1 MADAPKSPTPQSPL
15 PNVTPQIDPEALQK
29 SLADIAERS
38 ARVVSEFIEKQPHA
52 EVAQSL
58 EDLGVNRAFMALGT
72 KLMSNP
78 GKLAE
83 MQVRAWDD
91 YLKLWSAMVMKAAGG
106 QPTPVRE
113 PARGDNRFK
122 SELWQ
127 NNFVFDYIKQSYLIA
142 ADHVQRTVAEAQ
154 GLDDKTARKVNFFTR
169 QFIDALA
176 PTNFVLTNP
185 EVLKATQESGGQN
198 LLKGL
203 EHLLKDLD
211 RGHGKLAISM
221 TDYEAFELGV
231 NVATTPGKIVY
242 QNDLM
247 QLIQYEPASPQV
259 DRTPLL
265 IVPPWINKY
274 YILDLRARNSFVKWA
289 VDHGLTVF
297 VISWVN
303 PDKRH
308 ADKTFDDYLR
318 EGPVAAM
325 DAIERATGEASVNLI
340 GYCLGG
346 TLTACLMS
354 WLETAGRPDR
364 VKSVTYFTTM
374 IDFTEPGELGVFV
387 DETSVAN
394 LEKRMAARGF
404 LEGSD
409 MAGTFNMLRDN
420 DLIWSFVVNNYLLGK
435 DPFPFD
441 LLFWNS
447 DSTRMP
453 PKMHA
458 FYLRN
463 MYVKNLLTK
472 PGALEVCGAPVDLG
486 RVDTP
491 TYFISTMEDHIAP
504 WKSTYAGARLFGG
517 PVRFVLGGSGHIAGI
532 VNPPVAQKY
541 CYWTN
546 PQLDAD
552 PEKWLAGAER
562 REGSWWDDWG
572 TWVAGFGGGK
582 VAARVPGTGGLKVI
596 ENAPGSYAKLRLD
609 AQHKVAPKPPVVA
622 AAPAPSAPVATATPA
637 ASTPTP
643 PPGAPRKPTT
653 AKPKAT
659 RPAPTEKAPAPKKAA
674 KPPARST
681 SRSKKVAEAAPA
693 PRATP
698 AAVPAPVAPA
708 RKVKAAKPAKAEVA
722 TPVKIDVPKPAGV
735 DASKKA
741 AKVGKVGKV
750 AKVAKVAKVTKA
762 VKATTMTTPP
772 SPAAKKKAA
781 RPAPGTPA
789 ELISALFKAQTPET
803 RRPPAPEAPTGG
815 KRKRQK

>member
-1 MADAPKSPTPQSPL
+1 MADAPKSPNPQSPL
-15 PNVTPQIDPEALQK
+15 PNTPQIDPEALQK

-58 EDLGVNRAFMALGT
+58 EDLGVNRAFMELGS
-72 KLMSNP
+72 KLMANP

-113 PARGDNRFK
+113 PSRGDNRFK

-169 QFIDALA
+169 QFVDALA

-247 QLIQYEPASPQV
+247 QLIQYEPATPQV

-289 VDHGLTVF
+289 VDRGLTVF

-308 ADKTFDDYLR
+308 IDKTFDDYLR

-325 DAIERATGEASVNLI
+325 DAIERATGETSVNLI

-447 DSTRMP
+447 DSTRMT
-453 PKMHA
+453 PKMHT

-486 RVDTP
+486 QVDTP

-546 PQLDAD
+546 PKLDAD
-552 PEKWLAGAER
+552 PEKWLASAER

-582 VAARVPGTGGLKVI
+582 VAARVPGGGGLKVI

-609 AQHKVAPKPPVVA
+609 AQPKAGATTAKPAV
-622 AAPAPSAPVATATPA
+622 APAPVPAATVATATPVPITPA
-637 ASTPTP
+637 AP
-643 PPGAPRKPTT
+643 PEPAM

-659 RPAPTEKAPAPKKAA
+659 RATKPAAKAKAPAA
-674 KPPARST
+674 
-681 SRSKKVAEAAPA
+681 KKV
-693 PRATP
+693 ATP
-698 AAVPAPVAPA
+698 AAKSAPPSKKAGKAAPVQSAPPPAAPKPVAPEK
-708 RKVKAAKPAKAEVA
+708 KVKAAKPAKVEA
-722 TPVKIDVPKPAGV
+722 TKPAKV

-741 AKVGKVGKV
+741 AKD
-750 AKVAKVAKVTKA
+750 AKATKA
-762 VKATTMTTPP
+762 DA
-772 SPAAKKKAA
+772 PAVKKKAA

-803 RRPPAPEAPTGG
+803 RRTPAPEAPSGG
-815 KRKRQK
+815 KRKRPK

>member
-1 MADAPKSPTPQSPL
+1 MAESPKPAAPSM
-15 PNVTPQIDPEALQK
+15 PQIDPEQLQK

-38 ARVVSEFIEKQPHA
+38 ARVVGEFIEHQSHA
-52 EVAQSL
+52 EVARTL
-58 EDLGVNRAFMALGT
+58 EDLGVNRAFMELGH
-72 KLMSNP
+72 KLIANP

-91 YLKLWSAMVMKAAGG
+91 YLKLWNAMVVKATGG
-106 QPTPVRE
+106 TPNPVRE
-113 PARGDNRFK
+113 PNRGDNRFK

-154 GLDDKTARKVNFFTR
+154 GLDEQTARKVNFFTR
-169 QFIDALA
+169 QFVDALA

-231 NVATTPGKIVY
+231 NVATTPGKVVF

-247 QLIQYEPASPQV
+247 QLIQYEPTSPQV

-289 VDHGLTVF
+289 VDRGLTVF

-308 ADKTFDDYLR
+308 QGKTFDDYLR

-325 DAIERATGEASVNLI
+325 DAVERATGEPSVNLI

-354 WLETAGRPDR
+354 WLETAGRPER

-374 IDFTEPGELGVFV
+374 LDFTEPGELGVFV
-387 DETSVAN
+387 DEQSVAN

-435 DPFPFD
+435 EPFPFD

-463 MYVKNLLTK
+463 MYVRNLLTK
-472 PGALEVCGAPVDLG
+472 PGSLEVCGAPIDLG
-486 RVDTP
+486 QVDTP

-504 WKSTYAGARLFGG
+504 WKSTYAGARLFSG

-541 CYWTN
+541 CYWTR
-546 PQLDAD
+546 PELDTD
-552 PEKWLAGAER
+552 PDTWLAHAER
-562 REGSWWDDWG
+562 HEGSWWDDWG
-572 TWVAGFGGGK
+572 TWVGGFGGGK
-582 VAARVPGTGGLKVI
+582 VNARVPGDRGLAVI
-596 ENAPGSYAKLRLD
+596 EAAPGSFAKLRLD
-609 AQHKVAPKPPVVA
+609 AQAGAKASTGPTAAPVPKSEVRAPSPPPV
-622 AAPAPSAPVATATPA
+622 AAPMADRPPTRGSIAAGKPSSASKATASKSPA
-637 ASTPTP
+637 
-643 PPGAPRKPTT
+643 R
-653 AKPKAT
+653 
-659 RPAPTEKAPAPKKAA
+659 KAPAPDPVPKAA
-674 KPPARST
+674 ESDSAVKTRA
-681 SRSKKVAEAAPA
+681 KK
-693 PRATP
+693 P
-698 AAVPAPVAPA
+698 AAKAKGVPTPPEAERTTKAPKRAKAVPTVKPEKTAKP
-708 RKVKAAKPAKAEVA
+708 VKAAKREAIAAPASQIKPPKPAKPSKDGTKAKAARARTAA
-722 TPVKIDVPKPAGV
+722 TPVPG
-735 DASKKA
+735 
-741 AKVGKVGKV
+741 
-750 AKVAKVAKVTKA
+750 
-762 VKATTMTTPP
+762 
-772 SPAAKKKAA
+772 SPAA
-781 RPAPGTPA
+781 
-789 ELISALFKAQTPET
+789 LISALFKAQTPAGRRNGAET
-803 RRPPAPEAPTGG
+803 VATPPTG
-815 KRKRQK
+815 KRKRSK

>member
-1 MADAPKSPTPQSPL
+1 MADAPKSPIPNL
-15 PNVTPQIDPEALQK
+15 PPIDPEALQK
-29 SLADIAERS
+29 SLAEIAERS
-38 ARVVSEFIEKQPHA
+38 ARVVTEFIEKQPHA

-58 EDLGVNRAFMALGT
+58 EDLGVNRAFMELGS
-72 KLMSNP
+72 KLMANP

-113 PARGDNRFK
+113 PSRGDNRFK

-169 QFIDALA
+169 QFVDALA

-231 NVATTPGKIVY
+231 NVATTPGKVVY

-247 QLIQYEPASPQV
+247 QLIQYEPSTPQV

-308 ADKTFDDYLR
+308 VNKTFDDYLR

-354 WLETAGRPDR
+354 WLETAGRADR

-472 PGALEVCGAPVDLG
+472 AGALEVCGAPMDLG
-486 RVDTP
+486 QVDTP

-552 PEKWLAGAER
+552 PEKWLTAAER

-582 VAARVPGTGGLKVI
+582 VAARVPGSGGLKVI
-596 ENAPGSYAKLRLD
+596 EAAPGGYAKLRLD
-609 AQHKVAPKPPVVA
+609 AQPKEGVKTATP
-622 AAPAPSAPVATATPA
+622 AAPAPVVSPTAPAAPVATAAPAVAAPPSKPAVAKVKPAAKAKTAAKATPAKKATPVTKSKKPSPPAKAPSQKPAPVSTEAAPKPTPA
-637 ASTPTP
+637 AK
-643 PPGAPRKPTT
+643 ARK
-653 AKPKAT
+653 AA
-659 RPAPTEKAPAPKKAA
+659 PAPAAPAPAAPIKKAKAEKPATAPAPKK
-674 KPPARST
+674 S
-681 SRSKKVAEAAPA
+681 
-693 PRATP
+693 
-698 AAVPAPVAPA
+698 
-708 RKVKAAKPAKAEVA
+708 AKPAKAA
-722 TPVKIDVPKPAGV
+722 
-735 DASKKA
+735 KKA
-741 AKVGKVGKV
+741 V
-750 AKVAKVAKVTKA
+750 
-762 VKATTMTTPP
+762 
-772 SPAAKKKAA
+772 

-789 ELISALFKAQTPET
+789 ALISALFKAQTPET
-803 RRPPAPEAPTGG
+803 RRAPASEAPPAG
-815 KRKRQK
+815 KRKRSK

>member
-15 PNVTPQIDPEALQK
+15 PNVPPQIDPEVLQK
-29 SLADIAERS
+29 SLTDIAERS

-58 EDLGVNRAFMALGT
+58 EDLGVNRAFMELGT
-72 KLMSNP
+72 KLMANP

-113 PARGDNRFK
+113 PSRGDNRFK

-154 GLDDKTARKVNFFTR
+154 GLDDQTARKVNFFTR
-169 QFIDALA
+169 QFVDALA

-231 NVATTPGKIVY
+231 NVATTPGRVVY

-247 QLIQYEPASPQV
+247 QLIQYEPATPQV

-463 MYVKNLLTK
+463 MYLKNLLTK

-486 RVDTP
+486 QVDTP

-504 WKSTYAGARLFGG
+504 WKSTYAGARLFAG

-572 TWVAGFGGGK
+572 AWVSGFGDGK
-582 VAARVPGTGGLKVI
+582 VAARVPGSGGLKVI
-596 ENAPGSYAKLRLD
+596 EDAPGSYAKLRLD
-609 AQHKVAPKPPVVA
+609 AQAKAGTKA
-622 AAPAPSAPVATATPA
+622 KSSAGTAAPAPAAPEATATPA
-637 ASTPTP
+637 VAKAPVATPAAAAP
-643 PPGAPRKPTT
+643 AAPRKAPA
-653 AKPKAT
+653 AKPKA
-659 RPAPTEKAPAPKKAA
+659 AAKAANPKATAKAA
-674 KPPARST
+674 KPSPGEKPTAA
-681 SRSKKVAEAAPA
+681 KKVA
-693 PRATP
+693 
-698 AAVPAPVAPA
+698 APA
-708 RKVKAAKPAKAEVA
+708 RKAAPAAGRTGKTAPVRSAPPAAAPAQIAPVSIEKPKATKPAKVA
-722 TPVKIDVPKPAGV
+722 APKPSKV
-735 DASKKA
+735 EPSKKP
-741 AKVGKVGKV
+741 AK
-750 AKVAKVAKVTKA
+750 TA
-762 VKATTMTTPP
+762 V
-772 SPAAKKKAA
+772 PAEKKKTA

-789 ELISALFKAQTPET
+789 ELISALFKAQTPDT
-803 RRPPAPEAPTGG
+803 RRTPAPEAPAGG
-815 KRKRQK
+815 KRKRSK